1 MPTEATTQAPVTSPL
16 LRGKLAGLGSAYVRV
31 CALTTLARLTG
42 SIILTATAVMI
53 LDWWWELDWGVRAA
67 LLLGCLAYWTWIVVE
82 EFVLP
87 YRRRPD
93 EETAALW
100 VEKEHPA
107 LRTRLIA
114 AVQLGASPT
123 SAQTGSPALIRALIR
138 ETEAAVGDL
147 DFKAIIKTGRQRRF
161 LILGAM
167 VVLTGSLAFHRT
179 LPVSADLLRRFWLSA
194 IDVPRKT
201 RVQILTGDKVIGRG
215 DSVILAARAA
225 GFMPG
230 FGTLTLHH
238 ENGRQQELL
247 LDADRRDGSVFAR
260 ELVNVQESF
269 TYQVRL
275 NDGSSRQHRVQV
287 VPRPEAAF
295 VECQQIYPA
304 YTGLPPVKRALG
316 DLGLLAGSRL
326 KLRISATREVAR
338 GTLRLAGTQ
347 QSVPLQ
353 IIGSG
358 AELTGELPIPATN
371 LTGFSVVLAD
381 RHGIQTRDPAL
392 YRLDILPDQP
402 PAVQITYPD
411 RREELVTRRAR
422 LLVAFEASDDF
433 GIRQVALKY
442 TVDTQPLE
450 TNRTVPMELGQQT
463 PRTLKRRYDWDLA
476 RISPPPPEGSSIEY
490 WIEVQDA
497 NNITGPGR
505 GSSDH
510 FVARVVS
517 EEDKRADLLNRAS
530 DYLGGIGEVAT
541 DQEKL
546 SENLGGIILEKR
558 PTQP

>member
-1 MPTEATTQAPVTSPL
+1 M
-16 LRGKLAGLGSAYVRV
+16 
-31 CALTTLARLTG
+31 
-42 SIILTATAVMI
+42 
-53 LDWWWELDWGVRAA
+53 
-67 LLLGCLAYWTWIVVE
+67 
-82 EFVLP
+82 
-87 YRRRPD
+87 
-93 EETAALW
+93 
-100 VEKEHPA
+100 
-107 LRTRLIA
+107 
-114 AVQLGASPT
+114 
-123 SAQTGSPALIRALIR
+123 
-138 ETEAAVGDL
+138 
-147 DFKAIIKTGRQRRF
+147 
-161 LILGAM
+161 
-167 VVLTGSLAFHRT
+167 
-179 LPVSADLLRRFWLSA
+179 
-194 IDVPRKT
+194 
-201 RVQILTGDKVIGRG
+201 
-215 DSVILAARAA
+215 
-225 GFMPG
+225 
-230 FGTLTLHH
+230 
-238 ENGRQQELL
+238 
-247 LDADRRDGSVFAR
+247 
-260 ELVNVQESF
+260 
-269 TYQVRL
+269 
-275 NDGSSRQHRVQV
+275 
-287 VPRPEAAF
+287 
-295 VECQQIYPA
+295 
-304 YTGLPPVKRALG
+304 
-316 DLGLLAGSRL
+316 
-326 KLRISATREVAR
+326 
-338 GTLRLAGTQ
+338 
-347 QSVPLQ
+347 
-353 IIGSG
+353 
-358 AELTGELPIPATN
+358 
-371 LTGFSVVLAD
+371 VLAD

-422 LLVAFEASDDF
+422 LLVAFEASDDY